1 MAGPGKRRP
10 VLSDKVEDYDDSWG
24 ESEQPAGA
32 ARPHR
37 RRRGGPPRH
46 RAAGRARSHSE
57 LVTLE
62 HLMGSPSLGPAEVA
76 RRLGVTT
83 AASTTIIDRLAA
95 RGRTSAPAPRHRPA
109 AHRGELTPSGRQEV
123 LTDLMPMFQ
132 ALEQMDAELDA
143 DERRVVTAYLQRAT
157 AALRAVL

>member
-24 ESEQPAGA
+24 ESSSLQALRDLTDVAAEVRPAI
-32 ARPHR
+32 AR
-37 RRRGGPPRH
+37 
-46 RAAGRARSHSE
+46 RAGLSHSE
-57 LVTLE
+57 LLTLE

-83 AASTTIIDRLAA
+83 AASTTIVDRLAA
-95 RGRTSAPAPRHRPA
+95 RGHVQRQPHATDRRRTEVSI
-109 AHRGELTPSGRQEV
+109 TPSGRQEV
-123 LTDLMPMFQ
+123 LTELMPMFQ
-132 ALEQMDAELDA
+132 ALEQLDAELDD